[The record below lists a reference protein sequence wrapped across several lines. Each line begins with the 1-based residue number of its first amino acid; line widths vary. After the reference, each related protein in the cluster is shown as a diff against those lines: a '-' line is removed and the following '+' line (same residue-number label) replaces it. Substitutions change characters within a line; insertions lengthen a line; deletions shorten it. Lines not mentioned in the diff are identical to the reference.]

1 MNSNENENNK
11 IDTIEKS
18 LRSLLELVTLHNFN
32 YFLKDFT

>member
-18 LRSLLELVTLHNFN
+18 LRSLLELVTLQNFN